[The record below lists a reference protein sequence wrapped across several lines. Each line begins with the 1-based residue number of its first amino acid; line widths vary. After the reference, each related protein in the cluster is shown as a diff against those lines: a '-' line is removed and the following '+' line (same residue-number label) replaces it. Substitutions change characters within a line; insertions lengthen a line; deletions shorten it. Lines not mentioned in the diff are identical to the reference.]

1 MVDTEHTVFSS
12 ASSDSGLGGVENRK
26 LNEPNQSARSFDD
39 DDFQLP
45 ANWPDYDFER
55 KKSCLFS
62 RVFSTCVTKAINHLE
77 LVQNA
82 IEHKDSPTRKGA
94 TYRREVRFTHKSS
107 PMELQIIGQG
117 GQVGHEH
124 SHHHEILEDEI
135 IDEVLLLLARL
146 DRERLRLITLCENEQ
161 FIRNR
166 LRESIDHWRLKRLRD
181 LPLAVQREHEVC
193 INDINELQWHITYNV
208 KLAEKMSAKI
218 EISRTW
224 HQQLDIEVSDIRQTT
239 ALMAEKVQ
247 TELIEIKRLTDAL
260 KETEHELMLSRAKN
274 ADTLDKSARANQ
286 RATVERNEIRS
297 ELDKTIK
304 ALQQITTKLHT
315 AQDLHKTYLKT
326 IADAKE
332 NVKKN
337 TVAYNE
343 EVIKRDAARS
353 EMSDLKLKLMALQSD
368 RQNIQSEIERLS
380 INLERARLEEKARD
394 DQRKQEL
401 EVLQANALK
410 RESKL
415 EKILKKTRE
424 KSIII
429 DEHERKLAKINEQID
444 RHQKTITRYE
454 QQRKRDSEMLRT
466 VIENLQ
472 RAVFT
477 NESITADMQRAT
489 EILQKEEEEIRD
501 AMDAVRR
508 QIDDEGVMI
517 GKIDE
522 HLLTDQQELDT
533 ITNAEAIRAEQA
545 ERIETNLQ
553 GKFDVLAA
561 DVTVLEAEDV
571 KIKEHLAKVKQLLH
585 ETNELYMKDKTEL
598 EQRKAEISER
608 QQAALATANDLGTK
622 LDHITTQTAYLKKR
636 IEEMTESRIMMETLT
651 IKIRGE
657 IQTAESELVDVK
669 YNLTLIE
676 AGEKE
681 VVRVLQQCLQRQ
693 AATDSL
699 NKQLFQERSNY
710 QSEKESAIEKALALN
725 TELASAYRDLVYTYY
740 EIKGFLMGKLDERSD
755 AVTRVRDRRQLIEL
769 QTRLHDALNLYL
781 GIKNECDERQIHRL
795 NRESHK
801 NGLQVN
807 QIQETVQT
815 AVETITKF
823 LDEQVDFEAIHQEA
837 MLKVHRDELKEK
849 QTVSG

>member
-181 LPLAVQREHEVC
+181 LPLAVQREHE
-193 INDINELQWHITYNV
+193 L
-208 KLAEKMSAKI
+208 EKMSAKI

-585 ETNELYMKDKTEL
+585 ETNELYIKDKTEL

-608 QQAALATANDLGTK
+608 QQAAL
-622 LDHITTQTAYLKKR
+622 
-636 IEEMTESRIMMETLT
+636 
-651 IKIRGE
+651 
-657 IQTAESELVDVK
+657 VK
-669 YNLTLIE
+669 
-676 AGEKE
+676 
-681 VVRVLQQCLQRQ
+681 
-693 AATDSL
+693 
-699 NKQLFQERSNY
+699 
-710 QSEKESAIEKALALN
+710 
-725 TELASAYRDLVYTYY
+725 
-740 EIKGFLMGKLDERSD
+740 
-755 AVTRVRDRRQLIEL
+755 
-769 QTRLHDALNLYL
+769 
-781 GIKNECDERQIHRL
+781 
-795 NRESHK
+795 
-801 NGLQVN
+801 
-807 QIQETVQT
+807 
-815 AVETITKF
+815 
-823 LDEQVDFEAIHQEA
+823 
-837 MLKVHRDELKEK
+837 
-849 QTVSG
+849 